1 MYDFLI
7 SVVSV
12 VAVLGF
18 MILIHEFGHY
28 AVAKWLGV
36 RVEQFAI
43 GFGKRLVGFRKGET
57 DYRINAI
64 PLGGYV
70 KMSGENPMDQRTDD
84 PGEFMNHSRWHRF
97 LIAIA
102 GPTMNILL
110 AVVLLTVVYM
120 VHYEYPIYLDKA
132 AVVQGVRK
140 DSPAQQAGIQAGD
153 RIIKIDGI
161 ENPTWEQVQPKVW
174 LSPNQALDV
183 TIQRGNQ
190 VLQKTLTPK
199 AVTSSEVGSVGWF
212 PEEPVVVGRVDPTL
226 PAAKAGIKEDDRIVS
241 LNGKAVPSIESMIE
255 ALQQTKN
262 QPVDLQVERSGQTLD
277 FKLSPVPP
285 GRFFVHI
292 DGRTVSNV
300 AAGTE
305 KAVTLPGRGHFE
317 VAGRLADGTLIR
329 GSFGQLDSSSAR
341 RASRIHVTSRP
352 MIVPTT
358 LRSTARKTS
367 ERQPKSDRMPSG
379 IAQDAGYAAQQKGW
393 TPLMEL
399 TAGISLNL
407 GIFNLLPIPIL
418 DGGVILF
425 LLIEGLMRRDISM
438 TIKERVYQAAFVF
451 LVLFAVMVI
460 YNDLMKTIPGL
471 ADRLP

>member
-1 MYDFLI
+1 MSDFLI
-7 SVVSV
+7 SLISV

-43 GFGKRLVGFRKGET
+43 GFGKRLVGFRRGDT

-70 KMSGENPMDQRTDD
+70 KMSGENPMDQRSDD
-84 PGEFMNHSRWHRF
+84 PKEFLNHSRWHRF

-102 GPTMNILL
+102 GPAMNIML
-110 AVVLLTVVYM
+110 AVFLLTIVYM
-120 VHYEYPIYLDKA
+120 VHYEYPVYLDKP

-153 RIIKIDGI
+153 RIVKIDGI
-161 ENPTWEQVQPKVW
+161 ENPTWDQVQPRVW
-174 LSPNQALDV
+174 LSPNQELQV
-183 TIQRGNQ
+183 TIQRGNET
-190 VLQKTLTPK
+190 LQKTLTPK
-199 AVTSSEVGSVGWF
+199 AVTTSEVGSVGWF
-212 PEEPVVVGRVDPTL
+212 PEEPVVVGRLDPGL
-226 PAAKAGIKEDDRIVS
+226 PAAKAGMKEDDRIVS
-241 LNGKAVPSIESMIE
+241 LNGKPVPSIESMIE
-255 ALQQTKN
+255 SLQQSQSK
-262 QPVDLQVERSGQTLD
+262 PVDIQVERGGQMMSFHLQPVLSQTEDPKEQRYRLGFVNKGVTKVSQLPFAQAFTLSLEQNKKYSFMILELAKKMVQRKISMRAISG
-277 FKLSPVPP
+277 P
-285 GRFFVHI
+285 I
-292 DGRTVSNV
+292 
-300 AAGTE
+300 
-305 KAVTLPGRGHFE
+305 
-317 VAGRLADGTLIR
+317 
-329 GSFGQLDSSSAR
+329 
-341 RASRIHVTSRP
+341 
-352 MIVPTT
+352 
-358 LRSTARKTS
+358 
-367 ERQPKSDRMPSG
+367 G

-418 DGGVILF
+418 DGGVIMF

-438 TIKERVYQAAFVF
+438 SIKERVYQAAFVF

>member
-1 MYDFLI
+1 MSDFLI
-7 SVVSV
+7 SIVSV
-12 VAVLGF
+12 AAVLGF

-43 GFGKRLVGFRKGET
+43 GFGKRLVGFRRGDT

-84 PGEFMNHSRWHRF
+84 PKEFLNHSRWHRF

-102 GPTMNILL
+102 GPAMNILL

-120 VHYEYPIYLDKA
+120 VHYEYPVYLDKP

-140 DSPAQQAGIQAGD
+140 DSPAAQAGIQAGD
-153 RIIKIDGI
+153 RIVRIDGI

-174 LSPNQALDV
+174 LSPNQPLDV

-190 VLQKTLTPK
+190 ALQKTLMPK

-212 PEEPVVVGRVDPTL
+212 PEEPVVVGRLDPGL
-226 PAAKAGIKEDDRIVS
+226 PAAKAGMKEDDRIVS
-241 LNGKAVPSIESMIE
+241 LNGKPVPSIESMIDS
-255 ALQQTKN
+255 LQQTKS
-262 QPVDLQVERSGQTLD
+262 QPVSLEVERGGQVLNFQLTPVLSQTEDPKEQRYRLGFVNKGVTKVSQLPFAQALSLSLEQNKKYSYLILELAKKMVQRKISMRAISG
-277 FKLSPVPP
+277 P
-285 GRFFVHI
+285 I
-292 DGRTVSNV
+292 
-300 AAGTE
+300 
-305 KAVTLPGRGHFE
+305 
-317 VAGRLADGTLIR
+317 
-329 GSFGQLDSSSAR
+329 
-341 RASRIHVTSRP
+341 
-352 MIVPTT
+352 
-358 LRSTARKTS
+358 
-367 ERQPKSDRMPSG
+367 G

>member
-1 MYDFLI
+1 MLNSVLISLI
-7 SVVSV
+7 SV
-12 VAVLGF
+12 AVILGF

-28 AVAKWLGV
+28 AVAKLLGV

-70 KMSGENPMDQRTDD
+70 KMSGENPMDRHTDD
-84 PGEFMNHSRWHRF
+84 PREFLNHSRWHRF

-174 LSPNQALDV
+174 LSPNQALEV
-183 TIQRGNQ
+183 TIQRGTQ

-199 AVTSSEVGSVGWF
+199 AVTSSEVGSAGWF
-212 PEEPVVVGRVDPTL
+212 PEEPVVVGRLDPNL
-226 PAAKAGIKEDDRIVS
+226 PAAKAGMKEDDRIVS
-241 LNGKAVPSIESMIE
+241 LNGKPVPSIESMIE
-255 ALQQTKN
+255 TLQQTKN
-262 QPVDLQVERSGQTLD
+262 QPVDLQVERSGQTMD
-277 FKLSPVPP
+277 FHLTPVLSQTEDPKEQRYRL
-285 GRFFVHI
+285 GFVNK
-292 DGRTVSNV
+292 GVTKVSQLPFAQALSLSLEQNKKYSFMILELAKKMV
-300 AAGTE
+300 QRKISM
-305 KAVTLPGRGHFE
+305 KAISGP
-317 VAGRLADGTLIR
+317 I
-329 GSFGQLDSSSAR
+329 
-341 RASRIHVTSRP
+341 
-352 MIVPTT
+352 
-358 LRSTARKTS
+358 
-367 ERQPKSDRMPSG
+367 G

>member
-1 MYDFLI
+1 MSDFLT
-7 SVVSV
+7 SLVAVA
-12 VAVLGF
+12 AVLGF

-43 GFGKRLVGFRKGET
+43 GFGKRLVGFRKGDT

-70 KMSGENPMDQRTDD
+70 KMSGENPMDTHTDD
-84 PGEFMNHSRWHRF
+84 PGEFLNHSRWHRF

-110 AVVLLTVVYM
+110 AIFLLTVVYM
-120 VHYEYPIYLDKA
+120 VHYEYPVYLDKL

-140 DSPAQQAGIQAGD
+140 DSPAERAGIQAGD
-153 RIIKIDGI
+153 RIIKIDGLD
-161 ENPTWEQVQPKVW
+161 NPTWEQVQPRVW
-174 LSPNQALDV
+174 LSPNQPLSV
-183 TIQRGNQ
+183 TIQRGDQ
-190 VLQKTLTPK
+190 ILQKTLMPK
-199 AVTSSEVGSVGWF
+199 AVTSSEVGSAGWF
-212 PEEPVVVGRVDPTL
+212 PEEPVVIGRIDAGL
-226 PAAKAGIKEDDRIVS
+226 PAAKAGLKEDDRIVS
-241 LNGKAVPSIESMIE
+241 MNGHSVPSIESMIDS
-255 ALQQTKN
+255 LQQTKD
-262 QPVDLQVERSGQTLD
+262 QPVDLTVDRNGQTLG
-277 FKLSPVPP
+277 FRLQPVLSPTEDPKEQRYRL
-285 GRFFVHI
+285 GFVNK
-292 DGRTVSNV
+292 GVTKV
-300 AAGTE
+300 T
-305 KAVTLPGRGHFE
+305 TLPFTQALSLSLE
-317 VAGRLADGTLIR
+317 QNEKYSLLILELAKK
-329 GSFGQLDSSSAR
+329 
-341 RASRIHVTSRP
+341 
-352 MIVPTT
+352 MIQHKISMKAISGPI
-358 LRSTARKTS
+358 
-367 ERQPKSDRMPSG
+367 G

-425 LLIEGLMRRDISM
+425 LLIEGLMRRDISLN
-438 TIKERVYQAAFVF
+438 IKERVYQAAFVF

-460 YNDLMKTIPGL
+460 YNDIMKTLPGL